1 MSEGATKLDM
11 RDVQYG
17 RGVCLPMM
25 YCRGSPLTRRL
36 SSRSSV
42 VVDVDEEDEEEGSWC
57 AAWRNHLSSFVADC
71 FPRWATRSL
80 VSRPISV
87 LISV

>member
-11 RDVQYG
+11 WDVQYG

-42 VVDVDEEDEEEGSWC
+42 VVDEEDEDEGSCC

-80 VSRPISV
+80 DSRPISV
-87 LISV
+87 LISM

>member
-11 RDVQYG
+11 WDEQYG
-17 RGVCLPMM
+17 VCVCLPMM
-25 YCRGSPLTRRL
+25 YCRGSPLTRSS

-42 VVDVDEEDEEEGSWC
+42 VVDEEGEEGSCC

-71 FPRWATRSL
+71 FPSWATRSL
-80 VSRPISV
+80 DSRPISV
-87 LISV
+87 LIST